1 MCGIIGYVG
10 AEAAL
15 GHLTEGLERLAY
27 RGYDSAGVAVA
38 LDGGNILTVKAG
50 GRLEALRARLREH
63 PEAAAAHCGI
73 GHTRWATHGRPTERN
88 AHPHTTAHLSLV
100 HNGIIENEAEWR
112 ERLTAEGVELC
123 SETDTEV
130 AAWLIDRA
138 YAASGDPI
146 GALLETAR
154 LLRGSF
160 AFAVLFHDRPDAL
173 YAMRR
178 DSPLLVAHG
187 EGGAWLASDMPALLG
202 HVRRCMR
209 LPEGMVAR
217 LGCDGVACF
226 GHGGEV
232 APPPTEE
239 ITQTVEQAQR
249 GGYAHF
255 MRKEIGEQPEAL
267 RRTVGRYVRDGLPC
281 FPLPDSLFRRRRVR
295 LIACGTAMHAGL
307 LGRRMLER
315 LARLPAEVEIASE
328 FRYRDPILAPDEE
341 LCILLSQSGETADT
355 LAALRHV
362 KALGVPTLAIV
373 NAVGSTIAA
382 EADHVLYTPAGPEI
396 AVASTKAY
404 SVQCAVLLLL
414 ALRFAL
420 LRGEMGED
428 EVRAAVAALAE
439 ELPKVIEEVLA
450 GEARVA
456 ELAREIARAE
466 HLFFIGRRVD
476 ADICSEGSLKLKE
489 ISYIHSEAYPAGE
502 LKHGTLSLV
511 EEGVPVVAVMTED
524 ALCDKML
531 SAVREVA
538 ARGAR
543 VLAVV
548 TAEIASHM
556 AMDGVAVLALPKA
569 ERLVLPFA
577 AVVVLQLLAYHAAV
591 VRGCDVDR
599 PRNLAKAVTVE

>member
-10 AEAAL
+10 GEAAL
-15 GHLTEGLERLAY
+15 GHLTEGLAALAY

-38 LDGGNILTVKAG
+38 LEGGGVLTVKAG
-50 GRLEALRARLREH
+50 GRLEALRERLREH
-63 PEAAAAHCGI
+63 SEAAASHCGI
-73 GHTRWATHGRPTERN
+73 GHTRWATHGRPTDRN
-88 AHPHTTAHLSLV
+88 AHPHTTARLSLV
-100 HNGIIENEAEWR
+100 HNGIIENAAEWR
-112 ERLTAEGVELC
+112 TVLEGEGVTFL

-138 YAASGDPI
+138 YAELGDPI
-146 GALLETAR
+146 GALFAAAEH
-154 LLRGSF
+154 LRGSF
-160 AFAVLFHDRPDAL
+160 AFAVLYHDRPDTL

-178 DSPLLVAHG
+178 DSPLLLAQG
-187 EGGAWLASDMPALLG
+187 ASGAWLASDTPALLG
-202 HVRRCMR
+202 HVRRGWR

-217 LGCDGVACF
+217 ILGGGIAF
-226 GHGGEV
+226 FARGGEV
-232 APPPTEE
+232 AAPPTEE
-239 ITQTVEQAQR
+239 FAPSAERAER
-249 GGYAHF
+249 GNYAHF
-255 MRKEIGEQPEAL
+255 MRKEIGEQPRAL
-267 RRTVGRYVRDGLPC
+267 RRTAERYVRGGLPC
-281 FPLPDSLFRRRRVR
+281 FPLPDSLFRRRRLR

-307 LGRRMLER
+307 MGRRMLER
-315 LARLPAEVEIASE
+315 WARIPAEVEIASE
-328 FRYRDPILAPDEE
+328 FRYRDPILAPEEE

-362 KALGVPTLAIV
+362 KACGIPTVAIV

-420 LRGEMGED
+420 VRGEMGED
-428 EVRAAVAALAE
+428 EVRAVVEALAD
-439 ELPKVIEEVLA
+439 ELPAVIGEVLA

-456 ELAREIARAE
+456 ELARGIAKAE
-466 HLFFIGRRVD
+466 HLFFIGRGVD
-476 ADICSEGSLKLKE
+476 ADVCLEGSLKLKE

-502 LKHGTLSLV
+502 LKHGTISLIT
-511 EEGVPVVAVMTED
+511 EGVPVVAVMTE
-524 ALCDKML
+524 AGLRDKMC
-531 SAVREVA
+531 SALREVA

-548 TAEIASHM
+548 AAGAATAEFG
-556 AMDGVAVLALPKA
+556 DGVEVIALPRAA
-569 ERLVLPFA
+569 EVVSAFA
-577 AVVVLQLLAYHAAV
+577 AVVWLQLLAYHAAV
-591 VRGCDVDR
+591 ARGCDVDM